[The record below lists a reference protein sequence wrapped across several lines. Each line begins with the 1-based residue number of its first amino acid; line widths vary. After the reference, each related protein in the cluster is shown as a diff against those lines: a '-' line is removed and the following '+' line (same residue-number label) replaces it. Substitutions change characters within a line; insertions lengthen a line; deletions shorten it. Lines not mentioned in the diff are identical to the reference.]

1 MLGQMKITEFLAA
14 TASDAPV
21 PGGGSVA
28 ALSAGISASLIEMVA
43 NLTVGK
49 KNYEAV
55 EAEMKAISEKA
66 HPFLETFVAAI
77 DKDAESFDGVMKA
90 FKLPKETD
98 EEKQARTAAIQA
110 GMKDAANVPLQTA
123 RDAFSLFSMIEAIV
137 VRGNSN
143 AVTDGAVAAMMAR
156 AAVLGAI
163 YNVRINLMSI
173 KDEAYVAAVTEEID
187 RMAKETAEIEARILA
202 SVKL

>member
-1 MLGQMKITEFLAA
+1 MLADMKITEFLEA

-28 ALSAGISASLIEMVA
+28 ALSGGIAASLIAMVA

-55 EAEMKAISEKA
+55 NDEMAEISKTA
-66 HPFLETFVAAI
+66 QPYLQIFVDAI
-77 DKDAESFDGVMKA
+77 DADANAFDGAMKA

-98 EEKQARTAAIQA
+98 EEKAARTAAIQA
-110 GMKDAANVPLQTA
+110 GMKDAANVPLETA
-123 RDAFSLFSMIEAIV
+123 RNAFKLFGMIEAIV
-137 VRGNSN
+137 LRGNSN
-143 AVTDGAVAAMMAR
+143 AVTDGAVAAMMTR
-156 AAVLGAI
+156 AAVIGAI
-163 YNVRINLMSI
+163 YNVRINLGSI
-173 KDEAYVAAVTEEID
+173 KDVAYVEAVTAEID
-187 RMAKETAEIEARILA
+187 HMEKETAAIEARILA

>member
-1 MLGQMKITEFLAA
+1 MLGQMKITEFLEA

-49 KNYEAV
+49 KNYEEV
-55 EAEMKAISEKA
+55 EAEMKAISEKVN
-66 HPFLETFVAAI
+66 PFRDLFVTAI

-98 EEKQARTAAIQA
+98 EEKKARTAAIQA
-110 GMKDAANVPLQTA
+110 GMKDAANVPLETA
-123 RDAFSLFSMIEAIV
+123 RNAFSLFGMIEAIV

-156 AAVLGAI
+156 AAVIGAI
-163 YNVRINLMSI
+163 YNVRINLTSI
-173 KDEAYVAAVTEEID
+173 KDEAYVTAVTAEID
-187 RMAKETAEIEARILA
+187 KMEKETAEIEARILA

>member
-1 MLGQMKITEFLAA
+1 MLGQMKINEFLAA

-55 EAEMKAISEKA
+55 EEEMKAISEKVN
-66 HPFLETFVAAI
+66 PYREIFVTAI

-98 EEKQARTAAIQA
+98 EEKKARTAAIQS
-110 GMKDAANVPLQTA
+110 GMKDAANVPLETA
-123 RDAFSLFSMIEAIV
+123 RNAFGLFGMIEAIV

-156 AAVLGAI
+156 AAVIGAI

-173 KDEAYVAAVTEEID
+173 KDEAYVTEVTAEID
-187 RMAKETAEIEARILA
+187 KMEKETAEIEARILA

>member
-1 MLGQMKITEFLAA
+1 MLAQMKITEFLAA

-43 NLTVGK
+43 NLTIGK

-55 EAEMKAISEKA
+55 EAEMKEISENVTPYRTIFA
-66 HPFLETFVAAI
+66 EAI
-77 DKDAESFDGVMKA
+77 DKDAEAFDGVMKS
-90 FKLPKETD
+90 FKLPKDTD
-98 EEKQARTAAIQA
+98 EEKLARTAAIQS
-110 GMKDAANVPLQTA
+110 GMKDAANVPLETA
-123 RDAFSLFSMIEAIV
+123 RNAFGLFGMIEAIV
-137 VRGNSN
+137 TKGNTN
-143 AVTDGAVAAMMAR
+143 AVTDGAVSAMMAR

-163 YNVRINLMSI
+163 YNVRINLGSI
-173 KDEAYVAAVTEEID
+173 KDATYVQEVTAEID
-187 RMAKETAEIEARILA
+187 RMEKETKEIEARILD

>member
-43 NLTVGK
+43 NLTIGK
-49 KNYEAV
+49 KNYEEV
-55 EAEMKAISEKA
+55 EAEMKEISAKVS
-66 HPFLETFVAAI
+66 PFTTIFVEAI
-77 DKDAESFDGVMKA
+77 DKDADAFDGVMKS

-98 EEKQARTAAIQA
+98 EEKKARTAAIQS
-110 GMKDAANVPLQTA
+110 GMKDAANVPLETA
-123 RDAFSLFSMIEAIV
+123 RNAFALFGMIEAIV
-137 VRGNSN
+137 LRGNSN

-156 AAVLGAI
+156 AGVLGAI
-163 YNVRINLMSI
+163 YNVRINLGSI
-173 KDEAYVAAVTEEID
+173 KDEAYVQAVTEEID
-187 RMAKETAEIEARILA
+187 RMEKETVEIETRILA

>member
-1 MLGQMKITEFLAA
+1 MLGQMKITEFLEA

-28 ALSAGISASLIEMVA
+28 ALSAGISASLVAMVA

-55 EAEMKAISEKA
+55 NDEMAGISAKATPCLQS
-66 HPFLETFVAAI
+66 FVEAI
-77 DKDAESFDGVMKA
+77 DKDAESFDAVMKA

-98 EEKQARTAAIQA
+98 EEKAARTEAIQT
-110 GMKDAANVPLQTA
+110 GMKAAANVPLETA
-123 RDAFSLFSMIEAIV
+123 REAFKLFELIEPIV
-137 VRGNSN
+137 LRGNSN

-163 YNVRINLMSI
+163 YNVRINLGSI
-173 KDEAYVAAVTEEID
+173 KDQAYVEAV
-187 RMAKETAEIEARILA
+187 TAEIDKMTEETVAIETRILDA
-202 SVKL
+202 VKL